1 MDNENRETEVNKK
14 NREEYETLMEKSSTQ
29 LNDYYDKKNP
39 FVILLL
45 LGLGAIIVLGVVY
58 YAMLYFG

>member
-45 LGLGAIIVLGVVY
+45 LGLGVIIVLGVVY